1 MFYLSFSIAILS
13 SMLYHI
19 FQKAISP
26 DANPVLSL
34 LVTYVVA
41 FFLTLFLLIFFP
53 LKKDLVAALKQ
64 LNWASVA
71 LAIAIVGLEIGFLL
85 AYRAGWDIGLAGVA
99 TNVAAAILL
108 LPTGIIIFKEQPNM
122 LNIIGVGVCILGLVM
137 VNARSG

>member
-1 MFYLSFSIAILS
+1 
-13 SMLYHI
+13 MLYHI

-41 FFLTLFLLIFFP
+41 FFLTLVLLIFFP

-64 LNWASVA
+64 VNWASVA

>member
-1 MFYLSFSIAILS
+1 MFYISFGVAIIS

-26 DANPVLSL
+26 GAHPVISL

-41 FFLTLFLLIFFP
+41 FFLTLGLLIFFP
-53 LKKDLVAALKQ
+53 LNKDLAAALRQ
-64 LNWASVA
+64 INWASIA
-71 LAIAIVGLEIGFLL
+71 LAIAIVGFEIGFLL

-108 LPTGIIIFKEQPNM
+108 LPTGIILFKE
-122 LNIIGVGVCILGLVM
+122 
-137 VNARSG
+137 

>member
-1 MFYLSFSIAILS
+1 
-13 SMLYHI
+13 MLYHI

-26 DANPVLSL
+26 DANPVISL

-41 FFLTLFLLIFFP
+41 FFLTLVLLIFFP
-53 LKKDLVAALKQ
+53 LKKDLVAALRQ
-64 LNWASVA
+64 VNWASVA

-137 VNARSG
+137 VNVRSG

>member
-41 FFLTLFLLIFFP
+41 FFLTLVLLIFFP

-64 LNWASVA
+64 VNWASVA